1 VTARTAAELAII
13 LVLTAALMVFAV
25 VTERPARQN
34 SSGVSPAHSRTAHA
48 PRPMP
53 DQWRW
58 VTTYERF
65 FREPA
70 K

>member
-1 VTARTAAELAII
+1 MTARTAAELITI
-13 LVLTAALMVFAV
+13 LVLAAALMVVAT
-25 VTERPARQN
+25 VTERSARQN
-34 SSGVSPAHSRTAHA
+34 SSGVSPAHSRAAHA